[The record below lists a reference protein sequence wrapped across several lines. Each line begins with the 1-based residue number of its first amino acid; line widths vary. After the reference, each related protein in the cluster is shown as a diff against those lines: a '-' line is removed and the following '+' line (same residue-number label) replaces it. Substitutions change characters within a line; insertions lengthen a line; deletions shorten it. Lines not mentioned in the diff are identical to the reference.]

1 MQVNHVI
8 SSFLLIGLLSLQSNC
23 SKNPKDNSGGTGGNT
38 GGNGPTGPAI
48 SSWIT
53 KGDGS
58 ALLQKQADQ
67 NFGTA
72 ANSYPTIDVD
82 STHTFQSVDGF
93 GYALTGGSAFV
104 INKLSASEKASLLQ
118 ELFGNSDNSI
128 GVSYLRISIG
138 ASDLNAS
145 VYSYDDQA
153 PGQSDVNLAQ
163 FSLSQDTIDLIPV
176 LKQILSINPNIKIL
190 ASPWSPPVWM
200 KDNGNS
206 VGGSLQTQY
215 YDAYARYF
223 VKYIQQMQANG
234 ITINAVTLQN
244 EPLYGGN
251 NPSMMMAAS
260 QEADF
265 IKNNVGPAFQAAGI
279 TTKIII
285 YDHNCDRPDYPID
298 ILNDAAAKPFVDGS
312 AFHLYAGDISALST
326 VHNAFPDKNVYFT
339 ELWTGATGLFKD
351 DLKWHLKNVMIGTF
365 RNWGKVALEWN
376 LASDGNYN
384 PHTQGGCSECKGAI
398 TISGSI
404 TRNVSYYIVAH
415 LSKFVPPGSVR
426 IESNVTGDLNNVAF
440 QTPNGKKVLIVEN
453 DGAAAS
459 AFNIRFN
466 GKWVTGTVA
475 GGAVATFVW

>member
-1 MQVNHVI
+1 MRLKFII
-8 SSFLLIGLLSLQSNC
+8 SSFLLVGLISMQLNC
-23 SKNPKDNSGGTGGNT
+23 SKNTKDNTGGNGGNT
-38 GGNGPTGPAI
+38 GGTGATGPAI

-104 INKLSASEKASLLQ
+104 INKLGTSEKASLLQ

-138 ASDLNAS
+138 SSDLNAS

-153 PGQSDVNLAQ
+153 PGQSDVNLTQ
-163 FSLSQDTIDLIPV
+163 FSLSQDTVDLIPV
-176 LKQILSINPNIKIL
+176 LKQILAINPNIKIL

-251 NPSMMMAAS
+251 NPSMMMAAP

-339 ELWTGATGLFKD
+339 ELWTGANGLFRD

-365 RNWGKVALEWN
+365 RN
-376 LASDGNYN
+376 
-384 PHTQGGCSECKGAI
+384 
-398 TISGSI
+398 
-404 TRNVSYYIVAH
+404 
-415 LSKFVPPGSVR
+415 
-426 IESNVTGDLNNVAF
+426 
-440 QTPNGKKVLIVEN
+440 
-453 DGAAAS
+453 
-459 AFNIRFN
+459 
-466 GKWVTGTVA
+466 
-475 GGAVATFVW
+475 